1 MRVML
6 SEARS
11 GFKQRIA
18 EAEQHVKTLEEL
30 RDEKRAWLSY
40 CKEHGKGTAYDEVRN
55 LINALDF
62 AIGFIKWGMK

>member
-6 SEARS
+6 TEA

-18 EAEQHVKTLEEL
+18 EAEQHVKILEEL
-30 RDEKRAWLSY
+30 RDEIQFVEK
-40 CKEHGKGTAYDEVRN
+40 CGKGTVYDEVRD

-62 AIGFIKWGMK
+62 AIDFIKWGMK